1 MAGHHR
7 DYARCIRKTLVA
19 SAAVFLAAGLPNSAG
34 AESGQLAPQTKLRLT
49 VVQWMPTKGEYQQW
63 GPLGGEFI
71 VTQAGTILL
80 PVIGSIPVG
89 NLDTTGLAEEI
100 ANRLQSKI
108 GLVNKPDTTVEI
120 VEYPPVYVVG
130 DVTKPGEYQF
140 RIGMTVLQAL
150 ALSGGELRSDGHSQG
165 EIKLVGELK
174 GADDDILRCMAR
186 IARLEAEMSGSTEIK
201 FPAPPLGNSESKAA
215 AEIFNQEKIIFSAR
229 ANALDRQS
237 KSLSELRDLLNAEIN
252 VLQEKIKGADLN
264 IKSAEDELTGVKV
277 LVEKGVAIVSRRS
290 DLERA
295 LAGFRADRLDQV
307 TAIMRARQGITEAT
321 RNLEGLRDQQQT
333 DVATELQKEQA
344 NLDQL
349 RLKRDVAQRLL
360 LDTLASASN
369 APRPGEPA
377 AIDFSVTRRDGDEA
391 KQMTVSESTTLLPG
405 DVLKVSYKKQP
416 SGSSET
422 FSSST
427 DAPSA
432 TVTNS
437 EQASQ

>member
-1 MAGHHR
+1 MAVHCTIQLR
-7 DYARCIRKTLVA
+7 RFRKVLALGVAFAVGWTSLA
-19 SAAVFLAAGLPNSAG
+19 SAENG
-34 AESGQLAPQTKLRLT
+34 ELAPQTKLRLT

-63 GPLGGEFI
+63 GALGGEFI
-71 VTQAGTILL
+71 VSQAGTVLL

-89 NLDTTGLAEEI
+89 NLSTGGLAEEI
-100 ANRLQSKI
+100 ATRLQSKI

-130 DVTKPGEYQF
+130 DVTKPGQYQF
-140 RIGMTVLQAL
+140 RLGMTVLQAL
-150 ALSGGELRSDGHSQG
+150 ALSGGELRSDAHSQD

-174 GADDDILRCMAR
+174 GVDDDILRCMAR
-186 IARLEAEMSGSTEIK
+186 IARLEAEMSGTTEIK
-201 FPAPPLGNSESKAA
+201 FPQPPLGNSESRAA
-215 AEIFNQEKIIFSAR
+215 AEIFGQEKIIFSAR
-229 ANALDRQS
+229 ANALDRQT
-237 KSLSELRDLLNAEIN
+237 KSLSELRDLLDAEIN

-264 IKSAEDELTGVKV
+264 IKSAEDELVGVKV
-277 LVEKGVAIVSRRS
+277 LVDKGVAIVSRRS

-321 RNLEGLRDQQQT
+321 RSLEGLRDQQQT

-369 APRPGEPA
+369 APRPGEPTL
-377 AIDFSVTRRDGDEA
+377 IEFSVTRQDGSGEP
-391 KQMTVSESTTLLPG
+391 KQIQVSEATTLLPG
-405 DVLKVSYKKQP
+405 DVLKVTYNKQAP
-416 SGSSET
+416 ASSEPAAA
-422 FSSST
+422 SVN
-427 DAPSA
+427 APSA
-432 TVTNS
+432 NDTKS
-437 EQASQ
+437 EQARSQ

>member
-1 MAGHHR
+1 MAVHCKIQLR
-7 DYARCIRKTLVA
+7 RFRKVLALGVA
-19 SAAVFLAAGLPNSAG
+19 AFVGLTNLAG
-34 AESGQLAPQTKLRLT
+34 AENGELAPQTKLRLT

-63 GPLGGEFI
+63 GALGGEFI
-71 VTQAGTILL
+71 VSQAGTILL

-89 NLDTTGLAEEI
+89 NLGTTGLAEEI
-100 ANRLQSKI
+100 ATRLQSKI
-108 GLVNKPDTTVEI
+108 GLVNKPDTMVEI

-130 DVTKPGEYQF
+130 DVTKPGQYQF
-140 RIGMTVLQAL
+140 RLGMTVLQAL
-150 ALSGGELRSDGHSQG
+150 ALSGGELRSDAHSQD

-174 GADDDILRCMAR
+174 GVDDDILRCMAR
-186 IARLEAEMSGSTEIK
+186 IARLEAEMSGATEIK
-201 FPAPPLGNSESKAA
+201 FPQPPLGNGESRAA
-215 AEIFNQEKIIFSAR
+215 SEIFGQEKIIFSAR
-229 ANALDRQS
+229 ANALDRQT
-237 KSLSELRDLLNAEIN
+237 KSLSELRDLLDAEIN

-264 IKSAEDELTGVKV
+264 IKSAEDELVGVKV
-277 LVEKGVAIVSRRS
+277 LVDKGVAIVSRRS

-321 RNLEGLRDQQQT
+321 RSLEGLRDQQQT

-369 APRPGEPA
+369 APRPGEPSL
-377 AIDFSVTRRDGDEA
+377 IEFSVTRQDSSGEP
-391 KQMTVSESTTLLPG
+391 KQIDVSEATTLLPG
-405 DVLKVSYKKQP
+405 DVLKVTYNKRAP
-416 SGSSET
+416 VSSEPAAA
-422 FSSST
+422 SL
-427 DAPSA
+427 DMPSA
-432 TVTNS
+432 NNAKS